1 MFARKIRQ
9 KIPKNCFKSYS
20 ACTSLFTW
28 RLAPFF
34 LVFEGSSVDTIT
46 EADRN
51 SNYKVLCAEMNI
63 YSESG
68 T

>member
-1 MFARKIRQ
+1 MQVFS
-9 KIPKNCFKSYS
+9 PGG
-20 ACTSLFTW
+20 L
-28 RLAPFF
+28 LLF
-34 LVFEGSSVDTIT
+34 LVFEGSSVGAVT

-51 SNYKVLCAEMNI
+51 YIYKVLCAEINI